1 MFSSKLSRGLIQM
14 GRNAIA
20 PRNAASIHSEAVV
33 KPHRKP
39 LLEPSIVNGLLYR
52 VATEADRELV
62 RDGLH
67 KYFYPEDPVTSTHY
81 SGKEPTTDDTEGTLE
96 MVDSG
101 CMILA
106 MDEQSGSLAGFSG
119 STIVSPDEPQKLL
132 EKASQAQTKKYGDVL
147 RLTAHLIAK
156 TRVCERFGVDR
167 AYHLDM
173 VGVNPNFR
181 GKSIG
186 VILQEK
192 HVELAC
198 AKGMRVLSAF
208 VTGPYSA
215 SILERLGMQCVYTL
229 PYRDYRD
236 ESGRVVFQGTKNYNE
251 MKCYVMK
258 I

>member
-1 MFSSKLSRGLIQM
+1 MISSKLSRGLIQA
-14 GRNAIA
+14 GKIA
-20 PRNAASIHSEAVV
+20 VAPQSVALIHSEAIL
-33 KPHRKP
+33 KPHQKT
-39 LLEPSIVNGLLYR
+39 LLEPSIVKGLLYR
-52 VATEADRELV
+52 VANEADRELV
-62 RDGLH
+62 RDGLN

-96 MVDSG
+96 MVNSG

-106 MDEQSGSLAGFSG
+106 MDEQSGRLAGFSG

-132 EKASQAQTKKYGDVL
+132 EKASIAQTKKYGDVL
-147 RLTAHLIAK
+147 RLTAHLTAK
-156 TRVCERFGVDR
+156 TRVCERFGVDQ

-186 VILQEK
+186 EILQEK
-192 HVELAC
+192 HMELAC
-198 AKGMRVLSAF
+198 AKGLRVLSAY

-215 SILERLGMQCVYTL
+215 RICERLGMQCVYTL

-236 ESGRVVFQGTKNYNE
+236 ESGRVVFRGTELYTVL
-251 MKCYVMK
+251 KCFVMK